1 MKASLSKI
9 SGLWNTREVFFDK
22 LWQRLKIVTFV
33 LFLVL
38 LILNIFSN
46 GYSGRWVECLV
57 DVIALIVIVK
67 TTQEVG
73 ILVRKIKGIP
83 LVSQVIPLNPSEL
96 LAKNLDRDDLER
108 KYEKILKRYERG

>member
-1 MKASLSKI
+1 MKVSSTKI
-9 SGLWNTREVFFDK
+9 NKFWNTREAFFDK
-22 LWQRLKIVTFV
+22 QGQRIKSVAFV

-46 GYSGRWVECLV
+46 GYSGRWVECLI

-83 LVSQVIPLNPSEL
+83 LVSPVIPLNPSEL
-96 LAKNLDRDDLER
+96 LAKNLERDGLER